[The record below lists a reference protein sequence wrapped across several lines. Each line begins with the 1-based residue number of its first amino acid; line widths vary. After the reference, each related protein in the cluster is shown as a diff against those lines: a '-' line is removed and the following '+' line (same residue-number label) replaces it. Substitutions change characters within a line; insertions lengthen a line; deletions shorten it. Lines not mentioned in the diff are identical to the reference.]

1 MQKLRILLGLVF
13 AALVALLFCIDPS
26 FERTDTSRAA
36 SLDSGA
42 SRPDA
47 LEAGLPSEPGS
58 FSDTAREPLAD
69 ADAAA
74 PSEQEPPAIDMAE
87 HADLLDSPM
96 LTDAEYEE
104 LYQEMSPSALEAEYD
119 ALNEEVQQI
128 AAEAYRSY
136 FDTGRYEV
144 VGYSTELSSV
154 MQDRNKLMA
163 YQVVPLPGQ
172 EVPEIR
178 RVELIE
184 EEYPETYSLHRRAI
198 LALDTLM
205 EKQRS
210 LRRK

>member
-1 MQKLRILLGLVF
+1 MNKHRLLLGLVF
-13 AALVALLFCIDPS
+13 AALVALLFCVDPS

-36 SLDSGA
+36 SLDSA
-42 SRPDA
+42 AIRPDA
-47 LEAGLPSEPGS
+47 LEAGLPSEPA
-58 FSDTAREPLAD
+58 SDSDIAREPLAD
-69 ADAAA
+69 EVAAA
-74 PSEQEPPAIDMAE
+74 ASVQVAPAIDTDERAG
-87 HADLLDSPM
+87 LLDAPL
-96 LTDAEYEE
+96 LTDAEYQE
-104 LYQEMSPSALEAEYD
+104 LYEEMSASALEVEYE

-210 LRRK
+210 LRR